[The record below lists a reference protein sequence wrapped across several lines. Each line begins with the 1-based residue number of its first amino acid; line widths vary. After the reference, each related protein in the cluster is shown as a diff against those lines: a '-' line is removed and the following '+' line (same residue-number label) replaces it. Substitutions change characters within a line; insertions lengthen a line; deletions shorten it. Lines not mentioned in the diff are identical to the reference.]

1 LLSPH
6 RSEACNPQNTTNTPM
21 TNKCQLFQT
30 PGIIAALQ
38 QLEGDNLS
46 SFSPCELHQYL
57 KGRTLW
63 VIG

>member
-1 LLSPH
+1 
-6 RSEACNPQNTTNTPM
+6 M

-30 PGIIAALQ
+30 PGITYALQ
-38 QLEGDNLS
+38 QLEGEGLS
-46 SFSPCELHQYL
+46 RFSPCELHQHL